1 MTDRHHKVTS
11 ITLKWEDRF
20 DEVAKLQEKEGI
32 KEKTTRMLT
41 SRRNRGCGQSV
52 FVALVLVTLV
62 YGCYLYFDLKKSLE
76 ETRDR
81 AVRYQQQQESLTG
94 QLQVVY
100 EHRTRLEKNLKDS
113 KSETKRA
120 KEDAQR
126 TIELEKQ
133 EANNKYNALNIQHK
147 MLKSQNDDIKEEL
160 EDALQRERKAVEEK
174 EKMLYELQ
182 TNTTQLKES
191 CDEKQQL
198 LTGQLETL
206 KAENELGQQY
216 FLQLREAKQQIDQAN
231 QDKSI
236 LTDRLI
242 ENEQLISAN
251 EKEKVF
257 LQNQVET
264 FSRQVQSLKMQ
275 LEHANSQQQNLVPD
289 IPLNNVPNMP
299 QNNNQLPEVQK
310 IIDPY
315 EQQRIAFDKQ
325 RQQELLEKRYVQQ
338 QNVNQVNGVDARY
351 VQQPQ
356 QVPQQPQQQIIQQQP
371 AQNDIVMGGFKQ
383 NVQPA
388 PISNNN
394 QPGAKDIDRNVNL
407 HLDQADTKEKA
418 EEKGDSD
425 YEDSDG
431 EQQGVV
437 LKDPGLAA
445 QETRQLLRH
454 SFHQDRLKI
463 IRERQERIVRLKQKY
478 HKIMEDQDGDGPN
491 VREEE
496 KDRLPDAKKPN
507 EQAEEDSAKEQ
518 KEDGKDEDEGDEPLW
533 QKANEREKD
542 EDEKMQALQEK
553 QLEEDLRREEKAE
566 EDDNMALHPPGN
578 YEAEN
583 DRDEDAPGLV
593 IDVRRDEV
601 EEHIEEAEGLQ
612 KQQQL
617 QARVQGAGE
626 EDKDE
631 ESNIDDNKPED
642 SDSPNDQ
649 REFVAKDEDP
659 GEEDVVQN
667 PDVGED
673 EQHQGLDRPE
683 IDDAQMNDVINNP
696 PVLDHPAKE
705 ESNEDDKQDKIKF
718 NQEMR

>member
-1 MTDRHHKVTS
+1 M
-11 ITLKWEDRF
+11 
-20 DEVAKLQEKEGI
+20 
-32 KEKTTRMLT
+32 
-41 SRRNRGCGQSV
+41 
-52 FVALVLVTLV
+52 VLLGPEPVIL
-62 YGCYLYFDLKKSLE
+62 
-76 ETRDR
+76 R
-81 AVRYQQQQESLTG
+81 
-94 QLQVVY
+94 
-100 EHRTRLEKNLKDS
+100 
-113 KSETKRA
+113 
-120 KEDAQR
+120 
-126 TIELEKQ
+126 
-133 EANNKYNALNIQHK
+133 
-147 MLKSQNDDIKEEL
+147 SQ
-160 EDALQRERKAVEEK
+160 
-174 EKMLYELQ
+174 
-182 TNTTQLKES
+182 
-191 CDEKQQL
+191 
-198 LTGQLETL
+198 
-206 KAENELGQQY
+206 
-216 FLQLREAKQQIDQAN
+216 
-231 QDKSI
+231 
-236 LTDRLI
+236 
-242 ENEQLISAN
+242 
-251 EKEKVF
+251 
-257 LQNQVET
+257 
-264 FSRQVQSLKMQ
+264 MQ

-371 AQNDIVMGGFKQ
+371 AQNDIVIGGFKQ

-394 QPGAKDIDRNVNL
+394 QPAAKDIDRNVNL
-407 HLDQADTKEKA
+407 HLDQVDAKEKA

-445 QETRQLLRH
+445 QETRQ
-454 SFHQDRLKI
+454 
-463 IRERQERIVRLKQKY
+463 
-478 HKIMEDQDGDGPN
+478 DQDGDGPN

-705 ESNEDDKQDKIKF
+705 ESNEDDKQDVSI
-718 NQEMR
+718 NQDLRRRGVALRSLKRTSMWGGVWGAYDGKTSNFRCETVHSKAYLGCN

>member
-216 FLQLREAKQQIDQAN
+216 FLQLREAKQQLDQAN

-425 YEDSDG
+425 Y
-431 EQQGVV
+431 
-437 LKDPGLAA
+437 
-445 QETRQLLRH
+445 
-454 SFHQDRLKI
+454 
-463 IRERQERIVRLKQKY
+463 
-478 HKIMEDQDGDGPN
+478 DQDGDGPN

-553 QLEEDLRREEKAE
+553 RLEEDLRREEKAE

-617 QARVQGAGE
+617 QLQARVQGAGE

-649 REFVAKDEDP
+649 REFVAKDGDP